1 MKRICKHVLP
11 ILFCV
16 ALLLGICTISASA
29 YSGDAVIVGKGKKS
43 IGPNDVSK
51 YRNATEIVV
60 ADGVTEILNDT
71 FSHFDMKAVTL
82 PNSLISIGNSAFNS
96 CKNLTEITIPK
107 SVFQIGSYAFQRCEK
122 LTSVTIPESVTS
134 IGRSAF
140 RLCDKLTTVYFN
152 ATHCNKGDGNWF
164 GTQNNVKKL
173 VIGLSVN
180 VIPKEAFAYCSN
192 LESLTIPANVK
203 TIESYAFQ
211 SCKKLKLVTL
221 EEGLERIED
230 SAFYGCEALTEI
242 TIPNSVTYIGT
253 DAFALC
259 NENLKIN
266 IEDESLL
273 DSSIPHEGY
282 WDELW
287 LGLVT
292 VFGGAAIVL
301 IIILVIA
308 LLSSLAM
315 NVIYLIGCIKITR
328 LYCRKK
334 QKSSGGM
341 TALAV
346 ILSLLGLGFWYLL
359 VVAILN
365 HGVKEQ
371 TV

>member
-16 ALLLGICTISASA
+16 SLLLGVCAISASA
-29 YSGDAVIVGKGKKS
+29 YSGDTVIVGKGKKS

-140 RLCDKLTTVYFN
+140 HLCDKLTTVYFN

-203 TIESYAFQ
+203 TIENYAFQ

-253 DAFALC
+253 DAFADC
-259 NENLKIN
+259 NKNLKIN

-273 DSSIPHEGY
+273 EPVFRDYGWGTEA
-282 WDELW
+282 
-287 LGLVT
+287 T
-292 VFGGAAIVL
+292 VLL
-301 IIILVIA
+301 IILLTVPALIA
-308 LLSSLAM
+308 LATYI
-315 NVIYLIGCIKITR
+315 IYLVGCVKITK

-334 QKSSGGM
+334 GTSAGGLI
-341 TALAV
+341 ALAV
-346 ILSLLGLGFWYLL
+346 IASLLGLGFLYLL
-359 VVAILN
+359 IFAILN
-365 HGVKEQ
+365 RGENEQ